1 MFEEYPDILTAREV
15 MEILGISK
23 NAFYKMINNGTIPA
37 FRLGE
42 KMWRVRKDE
51 LVGSLNRK

>member
-51 LVGSLNRK
+51 LVNTLLLK